1 MFIRRR
7 KHVSVFGNRPEI
19 LHHLHRFIEGLVVRR
34 SLAEFLRRQNLR
46 VAGIASK
53 FAPLLLHVFAN
64 EPLAKFEAFIA
75 LLRVPPNR
83 EPFSPQSTEPL
94 SGATARHTK

>member
-19 LHHLHRFIEGLVVRR
+19 LHHLYRFIAGLVVRR
-34 SLAEFLRRQNLR
+34 SLSEVFRRQNLR

-53 FAPLLLHVFAN
+53 FAPPLLHVLAN

-75 LLRVPPNR
+75 LLRVADNR
-83 EPFSPQSTEPL
+83 EPLSAQSSETL
-94 SGATARHTK
+94 AGGDRKSVV